1 MAAGVLVTAV
11 STVARASVEIEL
23 CAVIASASTS
33 DARVLTVSLGDA
45 GCPALPAGPLIQGH
59 RTLELG
65 LRAWVREKAKLD
77 LGYVEQLYTFGDEG
91 RSLEHAAA
99 QRVLSLGYLAL
110 VREAQVAR
118 GFKAQWRSWY
128 EYFPWEDW
136 RNGPPAMAAAIRAAV
151 SRWVKAAHSEEDRRQ
166 RRLRAA
172 MVFGSNG
179 EAWHDERVLER
190 YELLYQ
196 IGFVAEARD
205 RMAHSEAS
213 QTEDAGAVGVAMYGD
228 HRRILATGIARL
240 RGKIKYRPLVFEL
253 MPPSF
258 TFLQLQQTVESLAG
272 VRLHKPNFRRLVEQQ
287 GLVEPTG
294 QVSADTG
301 GRPAQLWR
309 FRAEVLEERAA
320 PGVRL
325 SR

>member
-1 MAAGVLVTAV
+1 ML
-11 STVARASVEIEL
+11 TVATTEDGLS
-23 CAVIASASTS
+23 
-33 DARVLTVSLGDA
+33 
-45 GCPALPAGPLIQGH
+45 ALPAGPLVQGH
-59 RTLELG
+59 GTLELG
-65 LRAWVREKAKLD
+65 LRAWVTEKAKLD

-91 RSLEHAAA
+91 RSLGRGAT

-110 VREAQVAR
+110 VREARPAR
-118 GFKAQWRSWY
+118 GLKAQWRSWY
-128 EYFPWEDW
+128 EFFPWEDW
-136 RNGPPAMAAAIRAAV
+136 RDGPPAMVGEIRAAV
-151 SRWVKAAHSEEDRRQ
+151 ERWVKAAATADERRA

-172 MVFGSNG
+172 TAFAAGG
-179 EAWHDERVLER
+179 QAWSDERVLER
-190 YELLYQ
+190 YELLYEV
-196 IGFVAEARD
+196 GFVAEAHD
-205 RMAHSEAS
+205 GDVAAEI
-213 QTEDAGAVGVAMYGD
+213 AGAAMYGD

-258 TFLQLQQTVESLAG
+258 TFLQLQQTVEALAG

-294 QVSADTG
+294 DVATETG

-309 FRAEVLEERAA
+309 FRPEIQEERAA

-325 SR
+325 TR